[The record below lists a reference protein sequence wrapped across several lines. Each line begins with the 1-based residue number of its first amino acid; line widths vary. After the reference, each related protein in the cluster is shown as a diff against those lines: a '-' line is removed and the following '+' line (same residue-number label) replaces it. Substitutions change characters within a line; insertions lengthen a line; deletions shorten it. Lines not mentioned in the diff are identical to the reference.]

1 MVPVFISVDPERD
14 TPARIKSYVK
24 EFHPRMLGLTGS
36 LEEVKRTSKAY
47 RCVGVRVKSSAAPAH
62 ALAPHGQPTGVGAG
76 QQGPHEVSAG

>member
-47 RCVGVRVKSSAAPAH
+47 RCAGVRVNLQLHPRLLLRRMSSLQELEQASKAH
-62 ALAPHGQPTGVGAG
+62 MR
-76 QQGPHEVSAG
+76 